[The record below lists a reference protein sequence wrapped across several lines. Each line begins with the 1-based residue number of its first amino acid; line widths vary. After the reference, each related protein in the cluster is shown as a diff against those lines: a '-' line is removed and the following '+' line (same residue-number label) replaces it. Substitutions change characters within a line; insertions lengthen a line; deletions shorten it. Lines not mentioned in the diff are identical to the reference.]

1 MSFRCFVTYCQVCDV
16 AMEKSWYLYS
26 VFNTRQLLQ
35 ASMFPLSD
43 STKFN
48 QIMSVVLFAQVTIP
62 FVLHYLFLF
71 VDAVA
76 FSNAH
81 FGAGTGSQF
90 LDGVSCSGSETM
102 LTSCSSSSTI
112 YCSSG
117 HNEDAGVRCQGKLDT
132 LRE

>member
-1 MSFRCFVTYCQVCDV
+1 
-16 AMEKSWYLYS
+16 
-26 VFNTRQLLQ
+26 
-35 ASMFPLSD
+35 
-43 STKFN
+43 
-48 QIMSVVLFAQVTIP
+48 MSVVLFAQDIFP
-62 FVLHYLFLF
+62 FVPRYLLF

-90 LDGVSCSGSETM
+90 LDGVACSGSETM